1 MSVTSIS
8 DKNKYMLWSISG
20 GRCQYRGCN
29 QILHTD
35 ILTKRNFNKSY
46 IAHIVADSPG
56 GPRGCSTRSVQLAD
70 DISNL
75 MLLCDTHHRLI
86 DRDDVTGNPESLLLE
101 MKAEHENRIANACA
115 IAPDKQSHIVTL
127 NMNIGVHTPNVQYS
141 IVSQFLAPDY
151 YPAEA
156 KNIDLGI
163 INSLNKDSDPNFW
176 SDELRN
182 LNQKF
187 ERFLFPLLNSGEIK
201 HISLFPFGPMPIL
214 MKLGTMLNDIYSVDV
229 RQKRRNPDT
238 WNFEADIDTVYNLE
252 LAAEVKTKIA
262 LKIELS
268 DTITDDRIT
277 SVLGGDTS
285 IYSIKIDHPDNDFVK
300 SRKQITDFGEKM
312 KEAFREIKRV
322 HGQEAILNIF
332 PAMPVSLAVQLG
344 RVWMPKADLS
354 MTIFDQNRAVRGFVK
369 AIDIVHQTA

>member
-1 MSVTSIS
+1 MSTTSI
-8 DKNKYMLWSISG
+8 DNKFKYMLWAISG

-29 QILHTD
+29 KVLHTD
-35 ILTKRNFNKSY
+35 ILTKRNFNQSY

-56 GPRGCSTRSVQLAD
+56 GPRGCDIRSTLLAN
-70 DISNL
+70 DITNL

-86 DRDDVTGNPESLLLE
+86 DRDDVAGNPESLLLD

-141 IVSQFLAPDY
+141 IVSQCLAPDY

-187 ERFLFPLLNSGEIK
+187 DRFLFPLLNSGEIK
-201 HISLFPFGPMPIL
+201 HISLFLFCPMPIL
-214 MKLGTMLNDIYSVDV
+214 IKLGTMLNDIYSVDI
-229 RQKRRNPDT
+229 RQKRRVPDT

-252 LAAEVKTKIA
+252 LASEIKTNIA

-277 SVLGGDTS
+277 SVLGEDTS
-285 IYSIKIDHPDNDFVK
+285 IYSIKIDNPDNDFVK

-312 KEAFREIKRV
+312 KEAFRTIKEI

-354 MTIFDQNRAVRGFVK
+354 MTIYDQNRALGGFVK

>member
-29 QILHTD
+29 KILHTD
-35 ILTKRNFNKSY
+35 ILTKRNFNQSY

-86 DRDDVTGNPESLLLE
+86 DRDDVAGNPESLLVE
-101 MKAEHENRIANACA
+101 MKTEHENRIANACA

-141 IVSQFLAPDY
+141 IVSQYLAPDY

-214 MKLGTMLNDIYSVDV
+214 MKLGTMLNDIYSVDI

-238 WNFEADIDTVYNLE
+238 WKFEDHTDTVYKLE
-252 LAAEVKTKIA
+252 LAAEVKTNIA

-268 DTITDDRIT
+268 DIITDERIT
-277 SVLGGDTS
+277 SVLGEDTS

-300 SRKQITDFGEKM
+300 SRKQIADFGEKM
-312 KEAFREIKRV
+312 KEAFREIKRL

-354 MTIFDQNRAVRGFVK
+354 MTIFDQNRELGGFVK
-369 AIDIVHQTA
+369 AIDIVHQSA